1 VIKKMAQISSD
12 CVSASECVEY
22 EIKLEDLREQE
33 EIREKGKVEQKSV
46 KKEISKLIKKADINA
61 RYVENLRR
69 IKLVKS
75 QSTFKNYLV
84 F

>member
-1 VIKKMAQISSD
+1 MAQISSD
-12 CVSASECVEY
+12 CVSAPECVEY
-22 EIKLEDLREQE
+22 EIKLEDLKEEEEVREE
-33 EIREKGKVEQKSV
+33 RKIEQKSV
-46 KKEISKLIKKADINA
+46 KKEMLKLIKKADMNA
-61 RYVENLRR
+61 RYIENLRP